1 MPDGFQV
8 ESGLLRSA
16 GGSVEECCRLIES
29 GRKSGAAATV
39 GSGMA
44 GFAVAGACEAAA
56 EASGTA
62 FTGVAKSW
70 RAWSDAAASGATDYS
85 RSDLGSQTL
94 IRGAGA
100 DLVV

>member
-16 GGSVEECCRLIES
+16 AGSVEECCSLIET
-29 GRKSGAAATV
+29 GRKTGAAAKV

-44 GFAVAGACEAAA
+44 GFAVAGACEAAGD
-56 EASGTA
+56 ASRTA
-62 FTGVAKSW
+62 FSAVATSW
-70 RAWSDAAASGATDYS
+70 RAWSGAAARGAADYS
-85 RSDLGSQTL
+85 RSDLGGETL

-100 DLVV
+100 DLAV